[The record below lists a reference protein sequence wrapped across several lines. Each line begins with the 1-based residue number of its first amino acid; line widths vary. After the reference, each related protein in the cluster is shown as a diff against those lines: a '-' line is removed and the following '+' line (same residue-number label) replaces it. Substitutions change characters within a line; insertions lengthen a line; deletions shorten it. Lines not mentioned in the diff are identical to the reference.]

1 MVRRTGNCKKLMSPH
16 RLSVGR
22 LFHGEAPYGHS
33 THIPDRLSGDRGSSC
48 RRGQFGFRARRSADC
63 RYRLWSSRLSRY
75 PVRHVLCAV
84 PSRVNPSRRDVAR
97 SISRQQ
103 WYPPQSERFA
113 VARPA
118 WRMVGS
124 LRGVLIT
131 KFRRISESR
140 SVRFILFGTASRNS
154 LMSRTLTRVEL
165 QPCPRL
171 TPPDI
176 SRP

>member
-1 MVRRTGNCKKLMSPH
+1 MVRRTGNCKELMNPH

-22 LFHGEAPYGHS
+22 FFQGEAPNAHS
-33 THIPDRLSGDRGSSC
+33 THIPDRLGGDCGSSC
-48 RRGQFGFRARRSADC
+48 WRGQFGFRARRSTDC
-63 RYRLWSSRLSRY
+63 GNRLWSSRLSRY

-84 PSRVNPSRRDVAR
+84 PSRGNPSRRDVAR
-97 SISRQQ
+97 SISCQQ

-113 VARPA
+113 VARPS
-118 WRMVGS
+118 RPVVGS

-131 KFRRISESR
+131 KFRGISESR
-140 SVRFILFGTASRNS
+140 SVRFILFRTGSRNS

-171 TPPDI
+171 TPLDI